1 MYNPE
6 VVLQISSAKSYNFKY
21 KMSKKYLLTFCL
33 MAYVDSR
40 ITCNPGSTIQI
51 ITNGLSYQKL

>member
-21 KMSKKYLLTFCL
+21 KMSKNIYSHS
-33 MAYVDSR
+33 A
-40 ITCNPGSTIQI
+40 
-51 ITNGLSYQKL
+51 